1 MKTALLSA
9 FILVCSPAAF
19 AEPLAQVQGVRD
31 TELLAALVSAI
42 GERDTSTEAPATSA
56 MRDARTAADRARR
69 LLRSRGYYTARV
81 DTYVDDTRGAS
92 LRILPGPQFTVGRVD
107 ANTNGDVEARD
118 HALEAVALPVG
129 APLLAQTV
137 IDAEARA
144 LRALQSEG
152 WPDAELLEREVVVD
166 HAGRDGLITFRFQSG
181 PFSRYGEVSRE
192 TAGWDPQFIAR
203 ISPLARGDVASR
215 EGMLAY
221 QRRLDDLASVRTAR
235 VGLADPVAGTAER
248 EIKISLTAADRHTIE
263 TGLSYSTSEGAGA
276 DMRWT
281 RRNMFGRDETLTL
294 STTLAT
300 LNQSASARLE
310 RPHWRRHAQTLFLN
324 SGITRETTD
333 AYDQDEIE
341 AGIGINRRDGRRTYG
356 AGISLDTSRVTD
368 VDGERDIITAAFDLS
383 GAYDSRN
390 DPLDP
395 TGGVRLSLQLTPA
408 ITFGDEDGRYV
419 RVDARAAGYFRLGDN
434 LVAAGRARIGS
445 ILGTSVSTLAADQR
459 FFAGGGGS
467 ARGFE
472 YQSLSPFGSDGEP
485 FGGLS
490 VVEVSTELRW
500 RVTPEWGAV
509 AFVDNAIASDI
520 NAPEIG
526 DMRSAIGVGARYY
539 FDFAP
544 VRIDLAAPLDRRS
557 GEPAFQIYFSLGQA
571 F

>member
-1 MKTALLSA
+1 MLT
-9 FILVCSPAAF
+9 SPAAF
-19 AEPLAQVQGVRD
+19 AEPLAHVQGVRD
-31 TELLAALVSAI
+31 AELLAALVAAVGDRESSADI
-42 GERDTSTEAPATSA
+42 PATSA
-56 MRDARTAADRARR
+56 MRDARTAAGRARR
-69 LLRSRGYYTARV
+69 LLRSRGYYSARV
-81 DTYVDDTRGAS
+81 DTYVDDRHGAS
-92 LRILPGPQFTVGRVD
+92 LRVLPGPQFTIRRVD
-107 ANTNGDVEARD
+107 AQTGTDFAARD
-118 HALEAVALPVG
+118 SALAAVSLPVG
-129 APLLAQTV
+129 APLLAQPV

-144 LRALQSEG
+144 LRALQNGG
-152 WPDAELLEREVVVD
+152 WPDAELLDREVVVD
-166 HAGRDGLITFRFQSG
+166 HAGQDALITFRFEAG
-181 PFSRYGEVSRE
+181 PFSRYGDVSRE
-192 TAGWDPQFIAR
+192 TDSWDPQFIAR
-203 ISPLARGDVASR
+203 ISPLRRGAAASR
-215 EGMLAY
+215 EEMLTY
-221 QRRLDDLASVRTAR
+221 QRRLDGLASVRSAR
-235 VGLADPVAGTAER
+235 VTLGPATAETAER
-248 EIKISLTAADRHTIE
+248 TINVSLTAAARHTIE

-310 RPHWRRHAQTLFLN
+310 RPHWRRHAQTLFLH
-324 SGITRETTD
+324 SGVTRETTD

-368 VDGERDIITAAFDLS
+368 VDGERDIVTAAFDLS

-395 TGGVRLSLQLTPA
+395 TGGVRLSLQMTPA
-408 ITFGDEDGRYV
+408 LTFGDEDGRYV
-419 RVDARAAGYFRLGDN
+419 RLDARAAGYFQLGED
-434 LVAAGRARIGS
+434 LIAAGRARIGS
-445 ILGTSVSTLAADQR
+445 VLGTSASTLAADQR

-472 YQSLSPFGSDGEP
+472 YQSLSPVGSDGQP

-490 VVEVSTELRW
+490 VVEISTELRW
-500 RVTPEWGAV
+500 RINPQWGAV
-509 AFVDNAIASDI
+509 AFVDNAIASDL
-520 NAPEIG
+520 NAPEFG
-526 DMRSAIGVGARYY
+526 GMRSAIGVGARYY

-544 VRIDLAAPLDRRS
+544 VRIDIATPLDRRS